1 MSHNKE
7 IKPVC
12 YANSRVLTEDELVEV
27 SGGVSAHATLTG
39 GGGGIPNP
47 IVVQPDG
54 DASVDF
60 G

>member
-1 MSHNKE
+1 MSRNKE

-27 SGGVSAHATLTG
+27 SGGATSHPTLTG
-39 GGGGIPNP
+39 GGGGVPGP

-54 DASVDF
+54 DITVDF
-60 G
+60 